1 MASGYVI
8 LPGLTQTSTQCWSW
22 RKQHK
27 GLEGLFQFT
36 GGDFNHRTLQL
47 CFDGQSEGQ
56 GLNLEKSLDLRNHE
70 ITMRFRLSFGD
81 LFINM
86 QKWENDWLNIWNLAR
101 ISARACD
108 PVFFLSF
115 LHQFS
120 TWLPG
125 EKLFD
130 RSAWKLNIFFHIW
143 SALPCVRSVCS
154 EATFSFFP
162 FNVIE
167 QTIQRFV
174 AIWDADA
181 PVWYPV
187 TGNVHFIFK
196 DKVFETMNVLPR
208 SNVWFINQLTHTDL
222 TLEAAIFWLS
232 SFWLWWIEYD
242 YRTINVHFF
251 SLCHS

>member
-22 RKQHK
+22 RKKHK
-27 GLEGLFQFT
+27 GLEGLFHFT

-101 ISARACD
+101 ISAIACD

-115 LHQFS
+115 LHQSIMAAWWETFWS
-120 TWLPG
+120 VGMKTEYFFFIFDQHCLAWEVCAQKPHFLSFLSMLLSKQFRDLLRSETLMLRCDIQWQGMLSVSFLKIKSLKLWMFCRDPTSGLSTSWHTLTWL
-125 EKLFD
+125 
-130 RSAWKLNIFFHIW
+130 
-143 SALPCVRSVCS
+143 
-154 EATFSFFP
+154 
-162 FNVIE
+162 
-167 QTIQRFV
+167 
-174 AIWDADA
+174 
-181 PVWYPV
+181 
-187 TGNVHFIFK
+187 
-196 DKVFETMNVLPR
+196 
-208 SNVWFINQLTHTDL
+208 
-222 TLEAAIFWLS
+222 
-232 SFWLWWIEYD
+232 
-242 YRTINVHFF
+242 
-251 SLCHS
+251 